1 MPTAAA
7 VHPHLTTAGIGAM
20 KNPVT
25 PHLNMA
31 TSSPVMMSRMLNI
44 SMRNRLCV
52 LLRRTPRNVKKGDKR
67 ESVQNGMMGQ
77 GTKDV
82 TCQPPPH
89 NTL

>member
-7 VHPHLTTAGIGAM
+7 VHPHLTTVGIGAM

-52 LLRRTPRNVKKGDKR
+52 LLWRTPMNVKKETS
-67 ESVQNGMMGQ
+67 ESVQNGKMGQ
-77 GTKDV
+77 GTNDV

>member
-52 LLRRTPRNVKKGDKR
+52 LLRRTSMNVKKATSERVCKTG
-67 ESVQNGMMGQ
+67 
-77 GTKDV
+77 
-82 TCQPPPH
+82 
-89 NTL
+89 

>member
-52 LLRRTPRNVKKGDKR
+52 LLWRTPRNVKKAIS
-67 ESVQNGMMGQ
+67 ESVQNGKMGQ